1 MAIDCTNLAISDEE
15 LMNSLLVRTAAGVT
29 GIRSKTVTAAA
40 ADIEPVVGCAEFN
53 MGGSMILRHAIGLSV
68 SGQPAIILIEEA

>member
-40 ADIEPVVGCAEFN
+40 ADIEPVIGSAEFN
-53 MGGSMILRHAIGLSV
+53 FSNGTILRHAIGLST
-68 SGQPAIILIEEA
+68 SGEPALIFVQES

>member
-1 MAIDCTNLAISDEE
+1 MAIDCTNIAISDDE
-15 LMNSLLVRTAAGVT
+15 LINSLLVRTSTGVT

-53 MGGSMILRHAIGLSV
+53 LGGSMILRYAIGLST
-68 SGQPAIILIEEA
+68 SGEPALIFVQES